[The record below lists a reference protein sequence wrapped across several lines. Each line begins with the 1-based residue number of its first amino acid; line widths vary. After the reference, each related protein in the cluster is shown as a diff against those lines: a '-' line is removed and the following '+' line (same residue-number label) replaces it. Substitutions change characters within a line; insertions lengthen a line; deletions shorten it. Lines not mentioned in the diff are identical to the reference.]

1 MSRFSKNCSVFVP
14 GRMTLLLLWIGLS
27 TRAGLS
33 ADDRSY
39 TEPPITASDRD
50 HWSFRPLS
58 VPEIP
63 THRFQGWRRNEI
75 DDFIAAALEAKGL
88 EPQPEASPRSLIRR
102 LTLDLNG
109 LLPEL
114 TEIEDFEKSFS
125 EQTFDQIVDKLLASR
140 AYGEHVAQAWLDL
153 ARFAET
159 DGYEHDLVRPD
170 AWRFRDWVVTALN
183 KDLPYDEFVRYQI
196 AGDLIEPGN
205 EQAAVATQFCLS
217 GPDMPDINS
226 QAERRHSL
234 LNEMSSTVGEVILG
248 LQLGCAQCHDHKY
261 DPVSQAD
268 FYRLRAFFETSVDV
282 RKNVSVTTLREGAE
296 PGATAYLML
305 RGDFRNPGPKVQPG
319 MPRIL
324 ESESQPFSRILL
336 TSSQQDRMALAN
348 WLVSENHPTTARV
361 IVNRVWQHHFGI
373 GLCETESDFGVMGQQ
388 PVNEPLLDWL
398 AQWLMKKDWSLKKL
412 HRLIVRSA
420 TYRQRSRMSDGVGSI
435 ETTNWEKSMV
445 VDPDCRL
452 SSRFPRRRLSG
463 EVIRDTML
471 QVAGV
476 LNQKSGGPGIRPPLP
491 EELTDTLLKD
501 QWSVTADES
510 EHFRRSIYVF
520 ARRNLRYPIFEAF
533 DRPSANESCSR
544 RYVSTTAPQSLHL
557 LNSEFTF
564 TMSKLVAANI
574 RRLNAESGVEE
585 VRRTF
590 LQVLR
595 REPTSL
601 EQDEVRVFLDDSTAT
616 GQDGLLNLCLSL
628 FNSNEFVFLE

>member
-1 MSRFSKNCSVFVP
+1 MSWLSNNCSVFVP

-27 TRAGLS
+27 TRANLN

-63 THRFQGWRRNEI
+63 THRFQAWRRNEI

-88 EPQPEASPRSLIRR
+88 EPQPEASPRSVIRR

-125 EQTFDQIVDKLLASR
+125 EQTFDQVVDKVLASP

-170 AWRFRDWVVTALN
+170 AWRFRDWVITALN

-234 LNEMSSTVGEVILG
+234 LNEMSSTVGEVIMG

-268 FYRLRAFFETSVDV
+268 FYRLRAIFETSIDV
-282 RKNVSVTTLREGAE
+282 RKNVSVTRLRDGAA
-296 PGATAYLML
+296 PGATAHLML

-319 MPRIL
+319 IPRVL
-324 ESESQPFSRILL
+324 ESESQSFGQIWL
-336 TSSQQDRMALAN
+336 TSGQQVRMALAN
-348 WLVSENHPTTARV
+348 WLVSENHPTSARV
-361 IVNRVWQHHFGI
+361 IVNRVWQHHFGT
-373 GLCETESDFGVMGQQ
+373 GLCETGSDFGVMGQQ

-398 AQWLMKKDWSLKKL
+398 AQWLMKNDWSLKKL
-412 HRLIVRSA
+412 HRLIVSSA

-435 ETTNWEKSMV
+435 ETTNWEKSLV

-452 SSRFPRRRLSG
+452 GSRFPRRRLSG

-476 LNQKSGGPGIRPPLP
+476 LNQKSGGPGVRPPLP
-491 EELTDTLLKD
+491 EELTGTLLKD

-533 DRPSANESCSR
+533 DRPAANESCSR

-557 LNSEFTF
+557 LNSEFTYM
-564 TMSKLVAANI
+564 MSELVAGQI
-574 RRLNAESGVEE
+574 RRLEAESGVEE
-585 VRRTF
+585 ISRTF

-595 REPTSL
+595 REPTSI
-601 EQDEVRVFLDDSTAT
+601 EQDEVRVFLEESKAA

>member
-1 MSRFSKNCSVFVP
+1 MSRFSNNCSVFLP
-14 GRMTLLLLWIGLS
+14 GRMLLLLLWISLCA
-27 TRAGLS
+27 RAVLN
-33 ADDRSY
+33 ADDLSY
-39 TEPPITASDRD
+39 TEPQITASDLE

-63 THRFQGWRRNEI
+63 THRFQAWRRNEI

-88 EPQPEASPRSLIRR
+88 EPQHEASPRSLIRR

-114 TEIEDFEKSFS
+114 TEIEDFERNFS
-125 EQTFDQIVDKLLASR
+125 EQTFDQVVDKVLASR

-170 AWRFRDWVVTALN
+170 AWRFRDWVITALN
-183 KDLPYDEFVRYQI
+183 KDLPYNEFIRYQI

-205 EQAAVATQFCLS
+205 EQAVVATQFCLS

-234 LNEMSSTVGEVILG
+234 LNELSSTVGEVIMG

-268 FYRLRAFFETSVDV
+268 FYRLRAIFETSIDV
-282 RKNVSVTTLREGAE
+282 RKNVSVTTLRNGAA
-296 PGATAYLML
+296 PGATAHLML

-319 MPRIL
+319 IPRVL
-324 ESESQPFSRILL
+324 ESESQSFGQILL
-336 TSSQQDRMALAN
+336 TSGQQDRMALAN
-348 WLVSENHPTTARV
+348 WLVSENHPTSARV
-361 IVNRVWQHHFGI
+361 IVNRVWQHHFGT
-373 GLCETESDFGVMGQQ
+373 GLCETGSDFGVMGQQ

-398 AQWLMKKDWSLKKL
+398 AQWLMKNDWSLKKL
-412 HRLIVRSA
+412 HRLIVSSA
-420 TYRQRSRMSDGVGSI
+420 TYRQRSRMSDGSGSI
-435 ETTNWEKSMV
+435 ETTSWVKSLV

-452 SSRFPRRRLSG
+452 GSRFPRRRLSG

-476 LNQKSGGPGIRPPLP
+476 LNQKSGGPGVRPPLP
-491 EELTDTLLKD
+491 EELTGTLLKD

-557 LNSEFTF
+557 LNSEFTYK
-564 TMSKLVAANI
+564 MSELVAAQIKRLKAENGI
-574 RRLNAESGVEE
+574 EELRRA
-585 VRRTF
+585 F
-590 LQVLR
+590 LQILG
-595 REPTSL
+595 REPTQL
-601 EQDEVRVFLDDSTAT
+601 EQNEVQIFLDESKTA

-628 FNSNEFVFLE
+628 FNCNEFVFLE

>member
-1 MSRFSKNCSVFVP
+1 ML
-14 GRMTLLLLWIGLS
+14 LLLLWISLCD
-27 TRAGLS
+27 RAVLI
-33 ADDRSY
+33 ADDLSY
-39 TEPPITASDRD
+39 TEPQITASDRD

-63 THRFQGWRRNEI
+63 THRFQAWRRNEI

-88 EPQPEASPRSLIRR
+88 EPQPEASPRSVIRR

-109 LLPEL
+109 LFPEL
-114 TEIEDFEKSFS
+114 TEIEDFERNFS
-125 EQTFDQIVDKLLASR
+125 EQTFDQVVDKVLASR

-170 AWRFRDWVVTALN
+170 AWRFRDWVISALN
-183 KDLPYDEFVRYQI
+183 KDLPYNEFIRYQI

-234 LNEMSSTVGEVILG
+234 LNEMSSTVGEVIMG

-268 FYRLRAFFETSVDV
+268 FYRLRAIFETSIDV
-282 RKNVSVTTLREGAE
+282 RKNVSITTLRDGAA
-296 PGATAYLML
+296 PGATAHLML

-319 MPRIL
+319 IPRVL
-324 ESESQPFSRILL
+324 ESKSQSFGQILL
-336 TSSQQDRMALAN
+336 TSGQRDRMALAN
-348 WLVSENHPTTARV
+348 WLVSENHPTSARV
-361 IVNRVWQHHFGI
+361 IVNRVWQHHFGT

-398 AQWLMKKDWSLKKL
+398 AQWLMKNDWSLKKL
-412 HRLIVRSA
+412 HRLIVSSA

-435 ETTNWEKSMV
+435 ETTNWEKSLV

-452 SSRFPRRRLSG
+452 GSRFPRRRLSG

-476 LNQKSGGPGIRPPLP
+476 LNQKSGGPGVRPPLP
-491 EELTDTLLKD
+491 EELTGTLLKD

-533 DRPSANESCSR
+533 DRPAANESCSR

-557 LNSEFTF
+557 LNSEFTY
-564 TMSKLVAANI
+564 TMSKLVAGQI
-574 RRLNAESGVEE
+574 RRLEAESGLEE
-585 VRRTF
+585 ISRTF

-595 REPTSL
+595 REPTSI
-601 EQDEVRVFLDDSTAT
+601 EQDEVRVFLEESKAA

>member
-1 MSRFSKNCSVFVP
+1 ML
-14 GRMTLLLLWIGLS
+14 LLLLWISLCD
-27 TRAGLS
+27 RAVLI
-33 ADDRSY
+33 ADDLSY
-39 TEPPITASDRD
+39 TEPQITASDRD

-63 THRFQGWRRNEI
+63 THRFQAWRRNEI

-88 EPQPEASPRSLIRR
+88 EPQPEASPRSVIRR

-109 LLPEL
+109 LFPEL
-114 TEIEDFEKSFS
+114 TEIEDFERNFS
-125 EQTFDQIVDKLLASR
+125 EQTFDQVVDKVLASR

-170 AWRFRDWVVTALN
+170 AWRFRDWVISALN
-183 KDLPYDEFVRYQI
+183 KDLPYNEFIRYQI

-234 LNEMSSTVGEVILG
+234 LNEMSSTVGEVIMG

-268 FYRLRAFFETSVDV
+268 FYRLRAIFETSIDV
-282 RKNVSVTTLREGAE
+282 RKNVSVTTLRDGAA
-296 PGATAYLML
+296 PGATAHLML

-319 MPRIL
+319 IPRVL
-324 ESESQPFSRILL
+324 ESKSQSFGQILL
-336 TSSQQDRMALAN
+336 TSGQRDRMALAN
-348 WLVSENHPTTARV
+348 WLVSENHPTSARV
-361 IVNRVWQHHFGI
+361 IVNRVWQHHFGT

-398 AQWLMKKDWSLKKL
+398 AQWLMKNDWSLKKL
-412 HRLIVRSA
+412 HRLIVSSA

-435 ETTNWEKSMV
+435 ETTNWEKSLV

-452 SSRFPRRRLSG
+452 GSRFPRRRLSG

-476 LNQKSGGPGIRPPLP
+476 LNQKSGGPGVRPPLP
-491 EELTDTLLKD
+491 EELTGTLLKD

-533 DRPSANESCSR
+533 DRPAANESCSR

-557 LNSEFTF
+557 LNSEFTY
-564 TMSKLVAANI
+564 TMSKLVAGQI
-574 RRLNAESGVEE
+574 RRLEAESGLEE
-585 VRRTF
+585 ISRTF

-595 REPTSL
+595 REPTSI
-601 EQDEVRVFLDDSTAT
+601 EQDEVRVFLEESKAA

>member
-1 MSRFSKNCSVFVP
+1 MSWLSNNCSVFRP
-14 GRMTLLLLWIGLS
+14 GRMLLLLLWISLCD
-27 TRAGLS
+27 RAVLI
-33 ADDRSY
+33 ADDLSY
-39 TEPPITASDRD
+39 TEPQITASDRD

-63 THRFQGWRRNEI
+63 THRFQAWRRNEI

-88 EPQPEASPRSLIRR
+88 EPQPEASPRSVIRR

-109 LLPEL
+109 LFPEL
-114 TEIEDFEKSFS
+114 TEIEDFERNFS
-125 EQTFDQIVDKLLASR
+125 EQTFDQVVDKVLASR

-170 AWRFRDWVVTALN
+170 AWRFRDWVISALN
-183 KDLPYDEFVRYQI
+183 KDLPYNEFIRYQI

-234 LNEMSSTVGEVILG
+234 LNEMSSTVGEVIMG

-268 FYRLRAFFETSVDV
+268 FYRLRAIFETSIDV
-282 RKNVSVTTLREGAE
+282 RKNVSVTTLRDGAA
-296 PGATAYLML
+296 PGATAHLML

-319 MPRIL
+319 IPRVL
-324 ESESQPFSRILL
+324 ESKSQSFGQILL
-336 TSSQQDRMALAN
+336 TSGQRDRMALAN
-348 WLVSENHPTTARV
+348 WLVSENHPTSARV
-361 IVNRVWQHHFGI
+361 IVNRVWQHHFGT

-398 AQWLMKKDWSLKKL
+398 AQWLMKNDWSLKKL
-412 HRLIVRSA
+412 HRLIVSSA

-435 ETTNWEKSMV
+435 ETTNWEKSLV

-452 SSRFPRRRLSG
+452 GSRFPRRRLSG

-476 LNQKSGGPGIRPPLP
+476 LNQKSGGPGVRPPLP
-491 EELTDTLLKD
+491 EELTGTLLKD

-533 DRPSANESCSR
+533 DRPAANESCSR

-557 LNSEFTF
+557 LNSEFTY
-564 TMSKLVAANI
+564 TMSKLVAGQI
-574 RRLNAESGVEE
+574 RRLEAESGLEE
-585 VRRTF
+585 ISRTF

-595 REPTSL
+595 REPTSI
-601 EQDEVRVFLDDSTAT
+601 EQDEVRVFLEESKAA